1 VATLVELRSRIR
13 DTANIDSNRISDTRL
28 NEIINDAIAEIS
40 SSSRLAFSEKSIPV
54 TIVAGTTDYQ
64 PVDAEGPLERPIL
77 WWYTHPTFGG
87 IREIKQSTLEGVR
100 TAVGTDPDSVITGIP
115 QVYTI
120 WGWANDMPILKIW
133 PTPAEDLV
141 TTLDCRIRFTAMT
154 LDAQYNDVTVSASD
168 AVVYLALLLS
178 APYMENDDRM
188 DTWDRMYSRSI
199 KRIRQ
204 AHSSARYSGSARRSM
219 KEPG

>member
-1 VATLVELRSRIR
+1 
-13 DTANIDSNRISDTRL
+13 
-28 NEIINDAIAEIS
+28 
-40 SSSRLAFSEKSIPV
+40 
-54 TIVAGTTDYQ
+54 
-64 PVDAEGPLERPIL
+64 
-77 WWYTHPTFGG
+77 
-87 IREIKQSTLEGVR
+87 
-100 TAVGTDPDSVITGIP
+100 VGTDPDSVITGIP